1 MYANRRTC
9 DQSAPTDP
17 ASPGASIGVGLII
30 GAAVGLLLLSRI
42 VFGGD
47 LALGVA
53 AGAGL
58 ALSRRGI
65 RSVLAASA
73 EVGACRSGA

>member
-1 MYANRRTC
+1 MYANRRTS

-17 ASPGASIGVGLII
+17 IIPGASIGVGLII
-30 GAAVGLLLLSRI
+30 GAAVGLLLLSRV

-53 AGAGL
+53 VGAGL
-58 ALSRRGI
+58 GLLIG
-65 RSVLAASA
+65 AAV
-73 EVGACRSGA
+73 ELVRDKG